1 MAATRNKNRQTPTQ
15 ARAARRIRRAK
26 RRRWIKYGGLTA
38 IASISLIFIVSLFLP
53 GLPIGAGGGG
63 GHGGGISFGGGAPDG
78 PGERISEVGRGHI
91 SPGDSHVAYNSV
103 PATSGPHF
111 SQPLAPVRWG
121 VHDDVLQPEEYIH
134 NLEHGG
140 IGIFYDCPD
149 GCGPLLQELSE
160 LVEEAVNNGGKVLLA
175 PHTGTG
181 ATISLAAWTFLDQF
195 EAFDEDRIRDFVNT
209 HDSSANAPEPF
220 AR

>member
-1 MAATRNKNRQTPTQ
+1 MATTRNKNRQTPTQ
-15 ARAARRIRRAK
+15 ARAARRVRRAN
-26 RRRWIKYGGLTA
+26 RRRWIKYGSFTA
-38 IASISLIFIVSLFLP
+38 IAAVSLIFIVSLFLP
-53 GLPIGAGGGG
+53 GLPLGAGGGG
-63 GHGGGISFGGGAPDG
+63 LGGGAPDG

-121 VHDDVLQPEEYIH
+121 VHDAPLQPEEYIH

-149 GCGPLLQELSE
+149 GCDPIVQQLSE

-175 PHTGTG
+175 PHVGTG
-181 ATISLAAWTFLDQF
+181 ATISLAAWTFLEQF
-195 EAFDEDRIRDFVNT
+195 EAFDESRIRDFTNA
-209 HDSSANAPEPF
+209 HESSANAPEPF